1 MDFIK
6 KLIGSIV
13 LLLVYVNSCFASL
26 TASDPIRWEVT
37 QSFPGEVIVAG
48 GTYLA
53 KVVFTNNLPFTL
65 AKPLYIL
72 RSDNSSSEFTYEDEC
87 SGRRLN
93 YLEACSVRIF
103 LDSTS
108 AGEKTVQLTEAY
120 GSNRVPIPLLQTI
133 ASSLTGGTGVSGVVT
148 MALPTSLDIG
158 SSANWKFTFTNSGT
172 ETATG
177 LNLSVTG
184 DSFTTTCGSEL
195 SNVSPNNTC
204 TVEGTFTA
212 SSSGE
217 HTIFSTL
224 AYAQGTSVSLQ
235 TSTNGNGDSSGLVC
249 TAAVPL
255 APQTLVS
262 TPSATVE
269 SNVTLLCTNKSGGTI
284 TIDSRT
290 ATYPTGGAQG
300 TFNVS
305 SPGGD
310 SCSAPSLPNNASCQ
324 LKGVYDSPTS
334 AVSGVS
340 ISLSVN
346 YQTSSASGLSAS
358 TSTATDVVTR
368 ISNKR
373 TINLVNNCNFDVWW
387 SASGGAITDT
397 PSCPSAA
404 CPSGSTCNNSANI
417 CYYNNPAPT
426 SGSYHLVKNGGIA
439 STQIIETDAST
450 PRSDEVMWKG
460 VIAAST
466 VCSSTTCANNACG
479 NNGGTTSCAPGVG
492 FDQPSTQAEATFLLA
507 GAGNVDTYDITQV
520 NGFSIPIS
528 MSTNQTASD
537 FTCGTAGNHQDA
549 GNLTACNFSNVT
561 VPTNM
566 YYWVTYTNTSCN
578 SGNTCS
584 NSSELCGLAFDTS
597 SNSFVRNCGN
607 FLGYYAANQICQTD
621 PNYKSTFGDN
631 FSCSQYLSSPFPDNT
646 YTLTKLLKC
655 SPPNSTAPLF
665 NSCYLAYSGYSTTE
679 LEQCCGCT
687 NWDGIAYVSENCP
700 VNQVDPQWTDNVLG
714 LISWMKQACPTAYSY
729 PYDDKASTFE
739 CTADENTEYTVT
751 FCPGGGTGLPANIT
765 DGRSSNN

>member
-6 KLIGSIV
+6 KLIWSTV
-13 LLLVYVNSCFASL
+13 LLPVYVNSCFANL

-37 QSFPGEVIVAG
+37 QSFPGETIVAG

-53 KVVFTNNLPFTL
+53 KVVFINDLPFTL

-72 RSDNSSSEFTYEDEC
+72 RSDNSPSEFTYEDEC

-93 YLEACSVRIF
+93 YREACTVKIY
-103 LDSTS
+103 LDSTT
-108 AGEKTVQLTEAY
+108 AGEKTVLLTESY

-148 MALPTSLDIG
+148 TELPTSLDIG
-158 SSANWKFTFTNSGT
+158 TSAAWKFTFTNSGT

-184 DSFTTTCGSEL
+184 DSYTTTCGSAL

-204 TVEGTFTA
+204 TVEGSYTA
-212 SSSGE
+212 SSSGS
-217 HTIFSTL
+217 HTIYATL
-224 AYAQGTSVSLQ
+224 AYAQGSSVSLQ

-249 TAAVPL
+249 RAAVPL

-262 TPSATVE
+262 TPSQTIE
-269 SNVTLLCTNKSGGTI
+269 SNVTLLCSNNSGGAI

-290 ATYPTGGAQG
+290 ASYPTGGAEG
-300 TFNVS
+300 TFTVS
-305 SPGGD
+305 AGGD
-310 SCSAPSLPNNASCQ
+310 SCSAASLPNAASCQ
-324 LKGVYDSPTS
+324 LKGIYESPTS

-340 ISLSVN
+340 ISLAVN
-346 YQTSSASGLSAS
+346 YQTSSTSGLSAS
-358 TSTATDVVTR
+358 TSTTTDVVTQ
-368 ISNKR
+368 ITNKR
-373 TINLVNNCNFDVWW
+373 IINLVNNCNFDVWW

-397 PSCPSAA
+397 PACPSAA
-404 CPSGSTCNNSANI
+404 CPSGSTCNNSANN
-417 CYYNNPAPT
+417 CYYDNPGPT
-426 SGSYHLVKNGGIA
+426 TGSYYLVKNGGTA
-439 STQIIETDAST
+439 STQIIQTDAST
-450 PRSDEVMWKG
+450 LSDEVMWKG
-460 VIAAST
+460 VISAST
-466 VCSSTTCANNACG
+466 VCSGSTCANNACG

-492 FDQPSTQAEATFLLA
+492 FNQPATQAEFTFLLT
-507 GAGNVDTYDITQV
+507 GSGNVDTYDITQV

-528 MSTNQTASD
+528 MATNQTATD
-537 FTCGTAGNHQDA
+537 FTCGNAGNHQDA
-549 GNLTACNFSNVT
+549 GNLTGCDFSNVS

-566 YYWVTYTNTSCN
+566 YYWVTNTNTACN

-584 NSSELCGLAFDTS
+584 NSSELCGLAFDSS

-655 SPPNSTAPLF
+655 SPPDSTAPLF
-665 NSCYLAYSGYSTTE
+665 NSCYLAYSGYSTTD
-679 LEQCCGCT
+679 LQQCCGCT

-700 VNQVDPQWTDNVLG
+700 VNQVDPQWTTNVLG
-714 LISWMKQACPTAYSY
+714 IIAWMKQACPTAYSY
-729 PYDDKASTFE
+729 PYDDKASTFQCSASE
-739 CTADENTEYTVT
+739 TTEYTIT
-751 FCPGGGTGLPANIT
+751 FCPGGGTGLPTNIT
-765 DGRSSNN
+765 DGRE